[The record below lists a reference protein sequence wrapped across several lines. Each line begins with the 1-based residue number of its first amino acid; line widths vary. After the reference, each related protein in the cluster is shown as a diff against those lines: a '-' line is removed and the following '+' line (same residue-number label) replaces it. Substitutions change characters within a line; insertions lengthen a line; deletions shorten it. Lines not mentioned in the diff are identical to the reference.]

1 MTMNKTPYLLAAAAL
16 LACACC
22 QKSPQERLT
31 KNDARINAIIA
42 QMTLEE
48 KVNMLHSKTNMS
60 SAGVERLGIAD
71 MHYADGPFGIREE
84 GVPNGFQSAGWK
96 LDSAT
101 YFPTGSALA
110 ATWSEELAYKYGTGM
125 GKEARLRGKDV
136 ILGPAV
142 NIQRLPV
149 GGRTYEYLSEDPV
162 LSAALALEYTKGCQD
177 QGTAV
182 CIKHFAVNNQET
194 NRGSVDAQLDERTLR
209 EIYLKPF
216 ERAVIEGGAMS
227 VMPAYNKVDGDYC
240 SENEHLLNEI
250 LRGEWGFK
258 GFTVSDWG
266 GTHSTMGA
274 MLHGL
279 NVQMTGSNYLGQPVI
294 DSIATGALTED
305 LVDEKVRQILR
316 VRYAIEAV
324 PADVANTVMTSQPEC
339 QNIALQVAEKSIVL
353 LKNDGILPI
362 RSDVRKIAVIGQNA
376 VLKTQSGGM
385 GAGVKALYEVTPL
398 EGIRKRAGDDIEVKY
413 APGYKNFPGRRWGPA
428 PAEPNPLEASAI
440 DEPADPEFLA
450 DAVALAQEADLVIFF
465 GGTNKSIE
473 TEGSDRKDIKLPC
486 GQEEL
491 VQALYEANP
500 NLVTVLISGGPTDLQ
515 VLEKASPA
523 IVQGWWNG
531 TEGGTALAEVLFGDI
546 APSGKLPFTF
556 PVKLEDSPAYAL
568 GNFPGSS
575 AGGALF
581 SMVLPVSASSYS
593 EDERT
598 SETPELQL
606 HAFMQ
611 NLPEQDLKPQENSRH
626 IAIVDDDIDIANY
639 LKMLLSPSYRVSVY
653 FDGASALRGMADEA
667 PDLVISDVVMPG
679 MDGYELCSRIKSDLQ
694 LSHIPVVLVT
704 AKVAVESQVQGL
716 AKGADAY
723 VTKPFQPAYLLALV
737 KSLLENRE
745 KLRRQLGSVTTTEDI
760 APEALSPRD
769 AAFMKELYELME
781 KELANS
787 DLDIVRMTEM
797 MKISR
802 TKFYYKVKGLTGE
815 NPSVF
820 FKRYK
825 LNRAADLLREGKH
838 NMSEIAWMTGF
849 NTLSHFS
856 TSFKKQFGVP
866 PSEYIG

>member
-1 MTMNKTPYLLAAAAL
+1 MKRIALLLAAAAFGAA
-16 LACACC
+16 ACTSPM
-22 QKSPQERLT
+22 SPQDKLT
-31 KNDARINAIIA
+31 VNDKAINALIE

-60 SAGVERLGIAD
+60 SAGVERLGIPD
-71 MHYADGPFGIREE
+71 INYADGPFGIREE
-84 GVPNGFQSAGWK
+84 GQPNGFMSAGWT

-110 ATWSEELAYKYGTGM
+110 ATWSEELAYKYGSGM

-177 QGTAV
+177 EGTAV

-216 ERAVIEGGAMS
+216 ERAIVEGGAMS
-227 VMPAYNKVDGDYC
+227 VMPAYNKVNGDYC

-294 DSIATGALTED
+294 DSIAAGALTEEM
-305 LVDEKVRQILR
+305 VDEKVRQILR

-324 PADVANTVMTSQPEC
+324 PEDVANTVMTSQPEC
-339 QNIALQVAEKSIVL
+339 QDIARQVAEKSIVL
-353 LKNDGILPI
+353 LKNEGKVLPVKA
-362 RSDVRKIAVIGQNA
+362 DVKRIAVIGQNA

-398 EGIRKRAGDDIEVKY
+398 DGIRKRAGEGVEVSY

-428 PAEPNPLEASAI
+428 PAVKNPLEADAI
-440 DEPADPEFLA
+440 DEPADPALLA
-450 DAVALAQEADLVIFF
+450 EAVALAREADIVLFF

-473 TEGSDRKDIKLPC
+473 TEGSDRRDIKLPC

-491 VQALYEANP
+491 VKALYEANR
-500 NLVTVLISGGPTDLQ
+500 NLATVLISGGPTDLQ
-515 VLEKASPA
+515 ILEPSSPA

-556 PVKLEDSPAYAL
+556 PRQLEDSPAYAM
-568 GNFPGSS
+568 GNFPDPNGAGGDLFTLMFRPDVLRMSPEERQKFIDSLPKPVSKYTERFYVGYRWFDSKEIKPMFAFGHGLSYVDFDYSDIKARAGKNDVKVTLKVKNCGGMPADEVVQLYVSRPDATVEWPVKELKAFRRVSLS
-575 AGGALF
+575 AGETKTVTLSVPIKDLRYWNEATGAWDLEYGKLQLL
-581 SMVLPVSASSYS
+581 VGSAS
-593 EDERT
+593 
-598 SETPELQL
+598 
-606 HAFMQ
+606 
-611 NLPEQDLKPQENSRH
+611 
-626 IAIVDDDIDIANY
+626 DDIRETAE
-639 LKMLLSPSYRVSVY
+639 V
-653 FDGASALRGMADEA
+653 
-667 PDLVISDVVMPG
+667 
-679 MDGYELCSRIKSDLQ
+679 RI
-694 LSHIPVVLVT
+694 
-704 AKVAVESQVQGL
+704 
-716 AKGADAY
+716 
-723 VTKPFQPAYLLALV
+723 
-737 KSLLENRE
+737 
-745 KLRRQLGSVTTTEDI
+745 
-760 APEALSPRD
+760 
-769 AAFMKELYELME
+769 
-781 KELANS
+781 
-787 DLDIVRMTEM
+787 
-797 MKISR
+797 
-802 TKFYYKVKGLTGE
+802 
-815 NPSVF
+815 
-820 FKRYK
+820 
-825 LNRAADLLREGKH
+825 
-838 NMSEIAWMTGF
+838 
-849 NTLSHFS
+849 
-856 TSFKKQFGVP
+856 
-866 PSEYIG
+866 